1 MTPEQRAQASAEALW
16 TGDRASRSLGMEI
29 LEAGP
34 GVSTVAMD
42 VTIEM
47 ANGVGTAHGGFI
59 FALADSAFAVAC
71 NSYNERTVAAHCA
84 ITYLRPGLPGK
95 RMLARAREVSRA
107 GRSGLYDVE
116 ISQEGLIIAQFRGHS
131 RSIGGTLLPEPPSEP

>member
-1 MTPEQRAQASAEALW
+1 MTPEQRARASAEALW
-16 TGDRASRSLGMEI
+16 AQDHASRSLGMEI

-34 GVSTVAMD
+34 GFSTVAMD
-42 VTIEM
+42 VTMEM
-47 ANGVGTAHGGFI
+47 TNGVGTAHGGFI

-71 NSYNERTVAAHCA
+71 NTYNERTVAAHCA
-84 ITYLRPGLPGK
+84 ITYLRPGQPGK
-95 RMLARAREVSRA
+95 RLLAHAREVSRA

-131 RSIGGTLLPEPPSEP
+131 RSMGGPILSEPPSEP

>member
-1 MTPEQRAQASAEALW
+1 MTPEQRARASADALW
-16 TGDRASRSLGMEI
+16 ARDRASSSLGMEI

-34 GVSTVAMD
+34 GFSTVAMD
-42 VTIEM
+42 VTMEM
-47 ANGVGTAHGGFI
+47 TNGVGTAHGGFI

-71 NSYNERTVAAHCA
+71 NSYNERSVAAHCA
-84 ITYLRPGLPGK
+84 ITYLRPGQAGK
-95 RMLARAREVSRA
+95 RLLARAREVSRA

-131 RSIGGTLLPEPPSEP
+131 RSIGGTILSEPPSEP